1 MITDVVIIGGGNPS
15 EWPSL
20 SDYQKETT
28 AWIGV
33 DRGTL
38 YGLQRGLPIKKA
50 VGDFDSLTEE
60 EWTWV
65 NDELT
70 DIELCQA
77 EKDDTD
83 MELGVLTA
91 MSMYP
96 EADIIIIGGSGDRLD
111 HYLSNLWLPLQE
123 RFFPILER
131 IILRD
136 NLNSVSYFKP
146 GNHQVRKESDKKYLA
161 YICLTPV
168 TNLNLYDAKY
178 KLENVDFTYPRSLSS
193 NEFVGE
199 TSEFS
204 FDSGL
209 MCVIQTK
216 DRE

>member
-1 MITDVVIIGGGNPS
+1 MITDVVIIGGGNPN

-38 YGLQRGLPIKKA
+38 YGLKANLPLIKA
-50 VGDFDSLTEE
+50 VGDFDSLSKE
-60 EWTWV
+60 EWIWV
-65 NDELT
+65 NEKLV
-70 DIELCQA
+70 DIESCQA

-91 MSMYP
+91 MEMFP
-96 EADIIIIGGSGDRLD
+96 EANIIIIGGSGARLD

-123 RFFPILER
+123 RFFPILEK
-131 IILRD
+131 ITLLD

-146 GNHQVRKESDKKYLA
+146 GDHQVKKERDKKYLA

-168 TNLNLYDAKY
+168 TNLTLYDAKY

>member
-70 DIELCQA
+70 DIESCQA